1 MSHEFQQKF
10 VAFIDVM
17 GFKSMVEAAER
28 GEGRTV
34 SEVREILDE
43 LAGAKN
49 VDFIRKSGPKICPC
63 SPRIRQDL
71 AFEVTQI
78 SDCAVVSAEI
88 SPAGLINL
96 VSHCW
101 GAVIMLLTKGV
112 MVRGYVTR
120 GMIIHDGN
128 FLMGTGYQTAYQR
141 EAGITAFKIE
151 ADEKGTPF
159 VEIDPTVLDYVS
171 EQEDSCVKEMF
182 SRMVESDGEVSV
194 LYPFKRL
201 GHSFAIG
208 GFGMPHFDAEKE
220 KRQNDIVRQNI
231 RKLIERVGANVDSA
245 NDAALRKTR
254 HYVAAL
260 EKQLVACDRTDEA
273 IDALSRPIGR
283 RL

>member
-1 MSHEFQQKF
+1 MSHEFQEKF

-17 GFKSMVEAAER
+17 GFKAMVEAAER

-34 SEVREILDE
+34 GEVREILDQ
-43 LAGAKN
+43 LADVRN
-49 VDFIRKSGPKICPC
+49 VDNIRRHGPMVCPC
-63 SPRIRQDL
+63 SPRVRHDL

-78 SDCAVVSAEI
+78 SDCAVASAEI

-112 MVRGYVTR
+112 MVRGYLTR
-120 GMIIHDGN
+120 GMLIHDGN
-128 FLMGTGYQTAYQR
+128 LLMGTGYQTAYQR
-141 EAGITAFKIE
+141 EAGITAFKME

-159 VEIDPTVLDYVS
+159 VEIDSTVLQYVA
-171 EQEDSCVKEMF
+171 EQEDPCVKEMF
-182 SRMVESDGEVSV
+182 SRMVESDGEVSA

-208 GFGMPHFDAEKE
+208 FGLPRFDPEKE
-220 KRQNDIVRQNI
+220 KQQNEAVRQNI
-231 RKLIERVGANVDSA
+231 RKLIERVSANVDRA
-245 NDAALRKTR
+245 NHAATRKTR

-260 EKQLVACDRTDEA
+260 KKQLAACDRTDEE
-273 IDALSRPIGR
+273 IDALSRPSGR
-283 RL
+283 RY